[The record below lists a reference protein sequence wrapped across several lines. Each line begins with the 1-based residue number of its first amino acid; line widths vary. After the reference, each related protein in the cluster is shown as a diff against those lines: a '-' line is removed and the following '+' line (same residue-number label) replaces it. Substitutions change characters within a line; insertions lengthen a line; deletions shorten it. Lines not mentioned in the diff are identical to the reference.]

1 MRLFAWPSSPYV
13 RKALL
18 VAHEVGVVDELQLV
32 FAGTDEELSELNLI
46 NPIGRIPTL
55 VVSDQLVIFESN
67 EVCRFLAEHPSRSS
81 DLDEPNFGKWEVRQH
96 QAVVDAILDSATAGM
111 GERRRPLEKQFKP
124 YADSLIARID
134 RCLAYLEAVLPLRL
148 SEVSL
153 FTLSLGS
160 ALAYLDFRYPEHL
173 WRSEHPTLTTWH
185 DRFRHRTSMTATE
198 FSVRDGW

>member
-1 MRLFAWPSSPYV
+1 MKLFAWPSSPYV

-18 VAHEVGVVDELQLV
+18 VAHEVGVVGDLQLV
-32 FAGTDEELSELNLI
+32 FAGNDAELTKLDRL
-46 NPIGRIPTL
+46 NPIGKIPTL

-160 ALAYLDFRYPEHL
+160 TLAYLDFRYPDHL
-173 WRSEHPTLTTWH
+173 WRAEHPTLATWH
-185 DRFRHRTSMTATE
+185 DGFRHRESMTATE

>member
-1 MRLFAWPSSPYV
+1 MKLFAWPSSPYV

-18 VAHEVGVVDELQLV
+18 VAHEVGVVGDLQLV
-32 FAGTDEELSELNLI
+32 FAGNDAELTKLDRL
-46 NPIGRIPTL
+46 NPIGKIPTL

-67 EVCRFLAEHPSRSS
+67 EVCRFLAEHPSRSAS
-81 DLDEPNFGKWEVRQH
+81 LDEPSIGKWEITQH

-111 GERRRPLEKQFKP
+111 GERRRPVAKQFKP
-124 YADSLIARID
+124 YTDSLIARMD

>member
-1 MRLFAWPSSPYV
+1 MKLFAWPSSPYV

-18 VAHEVGVVDELQLV
+18 VAHEVGVVGDLQLV
-32 FAGTDEELSELNLI
+32 FAGNDAELTKLDRL
-46 NPIGRIPTL
+46 NPIGKIPTL

-160 ALAYLDFRYPEHL
+160 ALAYLDFRYPDHL
-173 WRSEHPTLTTWH
+173 WRAEHPTLATWH
-185 DRFRHRTSMTATE
+185 DGFRHRESMTATE